1 MKKTLT
7 LGTLLLGCWLAAVAQ
22 TGSTPNQTPPMSTPP
37 TFSQDKTGPTPWNP
51 TPPVDRSTFP
61 PDTKAPGQSE
71 SSSQASNFQA
81 TTVEGCLSQSPEGN
95 FMLADNSGSNFQLH
109 GDTLRLKGYIGKEV
123 QVEGTAM
130 SNRGAPPSAMASPSS
145 DSSGSSPGAA
155 TQFNVSKVDKV
166 ADTCATGSGT
176 NK

>member
-7 LGTLLLGCWLAAVAQ
+7 LGTLLLGCCLAAVAQ
-22 TGSTPNQTPPMSTPP
+22 TPI
-37 TFSQDKTGPTPWNP
+37 FSQIGQTPWNP
-51 TPPVDRSTFP
+51 ATPVDRSTFP

-71 SSSQASNFQA
+71 SSSQASNSQA

-95 FMLADNSGSNFQLH
+95 FMLAEDSGSNFQLH

-123 QVEGTAM
+123 QVEGTAT
-130 SNRGAPPSAMASPSS
+130 SNSGAPASAMASPTSS

-155 TQFNVSKVDKV
+155 TQFNVSKVHKV
-166 ADTCATGSGT
+166 ADTCVTGSGT